1 MGMRDFFKGRMKD
14 KDRAFQDEAPV
25 EEKPK
30 DEWDALLDGEYRPVT
45 EEEAIPEAVPIPE
58 TAPAFNLPDIISD
71 LELVDRT
78 GRIPD
83 ESIRAIRA
91 RLGEIVSSMAAA
103 ETPSRD
109 TRALDHSLGEI
120 AQYLDNAIQN
130 GHESRAW
137 DILEEISS
145 GVSNIRN
152 RCKRLSDSEWVDSVQ
167 RLDQTSNLVH
177 MYTMYDTVEDR
188 IRERRAELDTLS
200 VEFDGLRNEIQLIRQ
215 ERPDIF
221 AEAQKPVHE
230 VNAAIASEVVTLR
243 EKMRRLFGLDKQIKN
258 ITTSITQE
266 QNNAETL
273 NESIA
278 QCQAILQTRV
288 VLDNSLVEKMQ
299 AFQEEFQRQLSEIR
313 VNDEDLDQ
321 ACRSAESTMEA
332 FLADP
337 YWRRRSIRRARE
349 IDRIL
354 GSFEVHSST
363 RQQETPQEATNEEP
377 KKVYNA

>member
-152 RCKRLSDSEWVDSVQ
+152 RCKRLSDSEWADSVQ

-200 VEFDGLRNEIQLIRQ
+200 VKFDGLRNEIQLIRQ
-215 ERPDIF
+215 EKPDIF

-230 VNAAIASEVVTLR
+230 VNADIASEVVTLR
-243 EKMRRLFGLDKQIKN
+243 EKMRSLFGLDQKIKN

>member
-152 RCKRLSDSEWVDSVQ
+152 RCKRLSDSEWADSVQ

-200 VEFDGLRNEIQLIRQ
+200 VKFDGLRNEIQLIRQ
-215 ERPDIF
+215 EKPDIF

-243 EKMRRLFGLDKQIKN
+243 EKMRSLFGLDQKIKN